1 MELSVSRLIFCL
13 PILLLGA
20 CDRQSAPQPQA
31 PEVTITNSAEMPAG
45 AKPVAKMAAG
55 AIDRSHKGQG
65 LPTYAVQDAKGAYVP
80 LNSFLGRPMLLNLWA
95 TWCAPCV
102 KELPQLD
109 TLAGKAPGGLRV
121 IAVSQD
127 LEGLAK
133 VKTFLEARGIKN
145 LPPLYD
151 DQAKISGG
159 MGVNLPTTI
168 LYDSQGN
175 EVWRTLGDRDW
186 TSAETAKL
194 LAEAR

>member
-1 MELSVSRLIFCL
+1 MSRVILAL
-13 PILLLGA
+13 PLLLLAG
-20 CDRQSAPQPQA
+20 CDRQSNDSEQA
-31 PEVTITNSAEMPAG
+31 PKVVIANSAEMPAG
-45 AKPVAKMAAG
+45 PGAPAKPAAG

-65 LPTYAVQDAKGAYVP
+65 LPSYAVQNEKEAFVP
-80 LNSFLGRPMLLNLWA
+80 LSNYLGRPLLLNLWA

-109 TLAGKAPGGLRV
+109 ALAGKAPGGLRV
-121 IAVSQD
+121 LAVSQD

-133 VKTFLEARGIKN
+133 VKPFLAERGIRH
-145 LPPLYD
+145 LPLLYD
-151 DQAKISGG
+151 DQAKVSMG
-159 MGVNLPTTI
+159 MAVNLPTTI

-175 EVWRTLGDRDW
+175 EVWRTSGERDW

>member
-1 MELSVSRLIFCL
+1 MSRLILLL
-13 PILLLGA
+13 PVLLLGA
-20 CDRQSAPQPQA
+20 CDRQSEAGRQA
-31 PEVTITNSAEMPAG
+31 GEVVITNSAEMPAG
-45 AKPVAKMAAG
+45 AKPVAKLAAG
-55 AIDRSHKGQG
+55 AIDRGHKGQG
-65 LPTYAVQDAKGAYVP
+65 LPSYAVQDAKGAYVP
-80 LNSFLGRPMLLNLWA
+80 LANFIGRPMLLNLWA

-109 TLAGKAPGGLRV
+109 ALAGKAPGGLRV

-133 VKTFLEARGIKN
+133 VKPFLAEKGIKN
-145 LPPLYD
+145 LPLLYD
-151 DQAKISGG
+151 DQAKVSGG

-175 EVWRTLGDRDW
+175 EVWRTSGERDW

>member
-1 MELSVSRLIFCL
+1 MSRLIFLL
-13 PILLLGA
+13 PLVVLAA
-20 CDRQSAPQPQA
+20 CDRQSEAEPQA

-45 AKPVAKMAAG
+45 AKPAAKLPAG

-65 LPTYAVQDAKGAYVP
+65 LPTYAAQDAKGAYVP
-80 LNSFLGRPMLLNLWA
+80 LSNFIGRPMLLNLWA

-133 VKTFLEARGIKN
+133 VKPFLEQKGIKN
-145 LPPLYD
+145 LPLLYD

-168 LYDSQGN
+168 LYDSKGN
-175 EVWRTLGDRDW
+175 EVWRTSGERDW